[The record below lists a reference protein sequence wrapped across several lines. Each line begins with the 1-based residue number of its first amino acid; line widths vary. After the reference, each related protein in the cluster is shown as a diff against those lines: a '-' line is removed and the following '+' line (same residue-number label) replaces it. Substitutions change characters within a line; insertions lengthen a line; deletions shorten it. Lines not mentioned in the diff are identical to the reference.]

1 VTVFTPAPGGGT
13 SNAQTFT
20 VNTSNNVL
28 FTDNFTRPSGGTI
41 SPWVVSMGTWTV
53 TGGVMQGTGSANQY
67 SYAYVSAT
75 PSWTNYTVQGSI
87 QMPAG
92 SFGGGIGGRV
102 NPTTG
107 AHYGAW
113 VYPAGSAGGS
123 NVLKLWKFQ
132 GWTNI
137 GAGTPMQQVSLPAVG
152 TGSHMLQMTFVGN
165 LIQVYYDG
173 VLQISYTDNNFGS
186 QAAYL
191 SGGIS
196 ADWWT
201 GSPSHTITVDNI
213 SVVTP

>member
-1 VTVFTPAPGGGT
+1 
-13 SNAQTFT
+13 
-20 VNTSNNVL
+20 
-28 FTDNFTRPSGGTI
+28 
-41 SPWVVSMGTWTV
+41 MK
-53 TGGVMQGTGSANQY
+53 GTGSANQY
-67 SYAYVSAT
+67 SYAYIST
-75 PSWTNYTVQGSI
+75 SPSWTDYAVQGSI

-92 SFGGGIGGRV
+92 SFGGGIGGRL
-102 NPTTG
+102 NPSTG

-113 VYPAGSAGGS
+113 VYPTGSAGGS

-137 GAGTPMQQVSLPAVG
+137 GAGTPMQQVSLPAAVG
-152 TGSHMLQMTFVGN
+152 TGSHTLQMTFVGS

-173 VLQISYTDNNFGS
+173 VLEISYTDNNFGS

-201 GSPSHTITVDNI
+201 WSGPYTITVDNI
-213 SVVTP
+213 SVVSK